1 LHTYTHLH
9 PHERTHAHSHMQG
22 AGSKER
28 ESNPRKDKES
38 RKKTQ
43 QPALSAAAVLNKG
56 PATKG
61 PGYEVR
67 ESSGKP
73 RGRPKVLKRPVTDLP
88 LSSDTDAKGR
98 GNMDALHSLAHMDGL
113 NRQEKR
119 MKHEAHD
126 DSSNQPERAEKRV
139 NKVAQQPCMLRL
151 SVSTCLSSA
160 YRCLFSPRASSSR
173 CDEAAL
179 IITAAT
185 CVLCACIGPLTS
197 L

>member
-1 LHTYTHLH
+1 MHLHTL
-9 PHERTHAHSHMQG
+9 ERTHAHSHMQG

-28 ESNPRKDKES
+28 ESNPRKDKEF
-38 RKKTQ
+38 KKKAQ

-56 PATKG
+56 PGTKG

-73 RGRPKVLKRPVTDLP
+73 RGRPKVLKRPVTDTP
-88 LSSDTDAKGR
+88 LSSDTAVMGR
-98 GNMDALHSLAHMDGL
+98 DNMVALHSLAHGLDGL

-126 DSSNQPERAEKRV
+126 DSFAQPDSFQRADKRENEV
-139 NKVAQQPCMLRL
+139 VRPAALCFELLELNSTHRCLLQPACLILQMRL
-151 SVSTCLSSA
+151 S
-160 YRCLFSPRASSSR
+160 
-173 CDEAAL
+173 AL

-185 CVLCACIGPLTS
+185 VRPLS